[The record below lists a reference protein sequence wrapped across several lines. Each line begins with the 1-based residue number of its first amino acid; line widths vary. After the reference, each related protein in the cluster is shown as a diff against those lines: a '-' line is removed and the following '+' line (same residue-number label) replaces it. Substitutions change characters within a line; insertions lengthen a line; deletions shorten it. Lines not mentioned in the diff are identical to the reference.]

1 MVGSRRSLR
10 VLHIEDNDDDAQIV
24 LRELRRGGFD
34 PTLHRV
40 YAAADLASALDQS
53 WDVVL
58 CDYELPGFSAPAALA
73 QVRARTDLPFILVSG
88 TIGEEAAVEMMRA
101 GAGDFVLKDRL
112 GRLVPAIERE
122 LRDAATRAE
131 LRHADEVM
139 RRTEK
144 LRSLGQLS
152 LGIAHDLK
160 NVLNPMSLYLAQIE
174 RALERAGARTEPVG
188 KLRDAL
194 HHGVQTI
201 DRLRSFGRL
210 EPEAIPVRFE
220 LADAARE
227 ALALAAPKRD
237 AHTGVELGDLIGDPG
252 TVTGSRNE
260 VVDAVLN
267 LIVNAIDACP
277 HGGRIVVEASR
288 DARWAFVT
296 VSDDG
301 TGMTPEI
308 EARVFEPFF
317 TTRGESGTGLGLANV
332 FATMRRHGG
341 HVDLETALGCGSKFT
356 LRFPR

>member
-1 MVGSRRSLR
+1 
-10 VLHIEDNDDDAQIV
+10 
-24 LRELRRGGFD
+24 
-34 PTLHRV
+34 
-40 YAAADLASALDQS
+40 
-53 WDVVL
+53 
-58 CDYELPGFSAPAALA
+58 
-73 QVRARTDLPFILVSG
+73 VRARSDLPFILVSG

-252 TVTGSRNE
+252 TVTGSRRERRRNRDDAGDRGARVRAVLHDAGRERHRPGPRERVRDDAPPRRARRSRDRARLWLE
-260 VVDAVLN
+260 VHATLPALTVDARPPRGVVLTF
-267 LIVNAIDACP
+267 
-277 HGGRIVVEASR
+277 GRQCAALRDSTTDGAATHLLPWGPIGPTIAS
-288 DARWAFVT
+288 AV
-296 VSDDG
+296 
-301 TGMTPEI
+301 
-308 EARVFEPFF
+308 
-317 TTRGESGTGLGLANV
+317 
-332 FATMRRHGG
+332 
-341 HVDLETALGCGSKFT
+341 
-356 LRFPR
+356 LR